1 MHTVRTVIAQ
11 VLASALENE
20 WASFCA
26 KLNDNVVSVK
36 DWEGLEWCMEQA
48 NAKMEEHGCCKQA
61 GELRQKLQQMRERT
75 RVEAKPASVLTEVVS
90 FDAFLEVQL
99 KLDLQ
104 LPMVQECFL

>member
-1 MHTVRTVIAQ
+1 
-11 VLASALENE
+11 
-20 WASFCA
+20 
-26 KLNDNVVSVK
+26 
-36 DWEGLEWCMEQA
+36 MEQA

-90 FDAFLEVQL
+90 LDAFLGVQL

-104 LPMVQECFL
+104 LPMVQVFLVMPVYAFLISVASGILLPR